1 MKVRIKFSK
10 TGPLKFVGHLD
21 TMRYFQKLM
30 RRACI
35 PISYSEGFSPHQIMS
50 FAMPLGTG
58 VESIAEYVDIEISE
72 HISSKEAIERMN
84 EKSVPE
90 IRILSFREIPDG
102 KKTNAMSSITAAGY
116 TIHFRDEL
124 KPGFPLKETFTKFI
138 ASDSINIVKQSKK
151 SESVVDLKPFIYD
164 YEVSDDEI
172 RLIVSC
178 GSVMNIKPELV
189 MKALYE
195 YAASEFD
202 EYALLITR
210 NEMYTGEFKGN
221 IEELKSLNDVGTDI
235 E

>member
-30 RRACI
+30 RRANV

-58 VESIAEYVDIEISE
+58 VESVAEYVDIEISE
-72 HISSKEAIERMN
+72 HISSTDAINKMN

-90 IRILSFREIPDG
+90 IRILSFREIPEG
-102 KKTNAMSSITAAGY
+102 KKTNAMSSITAASY
-116 TIHFRDEL
+116 SIRFRDEL
-124 KPGFPLKETFTKFI
+124 KPDFDVKATFDKFI
-138 ASDSINIVKQSKK
+138 SQAEINIVKQSKK
-151 SESVVDLKPFIYD
+151 SETEVDLKPFIYSYD
-164 YEVSDDEI
+164 VCDEEI
-172 RLIVSC
+172 KLTVSC

-189 MKALYE
+189 IKALYDF
-195 YAASEFD
+195 AGKEFD
-202 EYALLITR
+202 DYALLILR
-210 NEMYTGEFKGN
+210 EEMYTGEYKGS
-221 IEELKSLNDVGTDI
+221 ISDLLSLNDVGTDI